1 MEEKYSPVSTVC
13 IGGVN
18 ASNLQ
23 RVIYQSKAE
32 NKGLDGIALVS
43 AIVSAQDPQSASKNL
58 LRLIKTP
65 PPFAIPFPE
74 DMGQLHINTVL
85 DEIVPGVIAQI
96 GKINPLSHNMTNLVV
111 QNFAANVALA
121 IGASPIMANAG
132 EEAND
137 LCKLGGALVI
147 NMGTA
152 TEEGIAEYLK
162 AVRAY
167 NGQGAPVVLD
177 PVGAAATEL
186 RREAVKKLMD
196 GGYYDCIKG
205 NESEIRQVAGQAGVE
220 SRGVD
225 SGKSTLNEQE
235 KATIVRDLARR
246 ERNIIVMTGATD
258 YISDGH
264 RTIGIRNGSS
274 THLEGGRITG
284 SGCVLGTI
292 ISAALAAA
300 LTMERSDKL
309 LATLAALLVFE
320 IAAEQAM
327 EREDV
332 KGPGSFVPALI
343 DELDRLR
350 GLAAA
355 GAGDWT
361 HRAMVAMIDV

>member
-1 MEEKYSPVSTVC
+1 MEDKYRSVSTVC

-23 RVIYQSKAE
+23 RVLYQSRAE
-32 NKGLDGIALVS
+32 QKGLDGIALVS
-43 AIVSAQDPQSASKNL
+43 AIVSAENPEAASANL
-58 LRLIKTP
+58 LHLIKTP
-65 PPFAIPFPE
+65 PPFQIAFPE
-74 DMGQLHINTVL
+74 DMDKLDINTVL
-85 DEIVPGVIAQI
+85 DEFVPGVIAQI
-96 GKINPLSHNMTNLVV
+96 DKINPLSHNMTNLVV
-111 QNFAANVALA
+111 QNFAANTALA

-167 NGQGAPVVLD
+167 NGQGAPVVFD

-186 RREAVKKLMD
+186 RRDAVKKLMD

-225 SGKSTLNEQE
+225 SGKSNLNEQE

-246 ERNIIVMTGATD
+246 ER
-258 YISDGH
+258 Y
-264 RTIGIRNGSS
+264 
-274 THLEGGRITG
+274 
-284 SGCVLGTI
+284 
-292 ISAALAAA
+292 
-300 LTMERSDKL
+300 
-309 LATLAALLVFE
+309 VF
-320 IAAEQAM
+320 A
-327 EREDV
+327 
-332 KGPGSFVPALI
+332 F
-343 DELDRLR
+343 
-350 GLAAA
+350 
-355 GAGDWT
+355 
-361 HRAMVAMIDV
+361 

>member
-1 MEEKYSPVSTVC
+1 MGK
-13 IGGVN
+13 
-18 ASNLQ
+18 
-23 RVIYQSKAE
+23 
-32 NKGLDGIALVS
+32 LD
-43 AIVSAQDPQSASKNL
+43 
-58 LRLIKTP
+58 
-65 PPFAIPFPE
+65 
-74 DMGQLHINTVL
+74 INTVL

-111 QNFAANVALA
+111 QNFAANIALA

-167 NGQGAPVVLD
+167 NGQGGPVVLD

-220 SRGVD
+220 SKGVD
-225 SGKSTLNEQE
+225 SGKSTLDEQE

-246 ERNIIVMTGATD
+246 ERYVFASSRGQ
-258 YISDGH
+258 DG
-264 RTIGIRNGSS
+264 
-274 THLEGGRITG
+274 
-284 SGCVLGTI
+284 
-292 ISAALAAA
+292 
-300 LTMERSDKL
+300 ERS
-309 LATLAALLVFE
+309 
-320 IAAEQAM
+320 
-327 EREDV
+327 
-332 KGPGSFVPALI
+332 
-343 DELDRLR
+343 
-350 GLAAA
+350 
-355 GAGDWT
+355 
-361 HRAMVAMIDV
+361 